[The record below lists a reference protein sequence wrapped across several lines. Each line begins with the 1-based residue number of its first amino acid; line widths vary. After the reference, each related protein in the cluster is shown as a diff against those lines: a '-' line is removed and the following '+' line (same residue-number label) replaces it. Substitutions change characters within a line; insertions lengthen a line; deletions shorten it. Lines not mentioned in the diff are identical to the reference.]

1 MFLISKL
8 VWIFAQPLSLAFFL
22 VFFAVLV
29 GLLRWRT
36 LSILGATGAALI
48 LFVTL
53 YTTAGN
59 LLMQGLEQRFAKPAA
74 DPDSLQC
81 MIVLG
86 GAFENEVNTARHGI
100 EFNGGADRFIEA
112 LRLAQ
117 KFPQSRI
124 LVSGGDGSI
133 SGIYEGDAAASER
146 FFPLFGVGRDRL
158 IEERQSRTTFEN
170 AVNTKGIPGKP
181 GAFQLPADHLGFPH
195 AAVRR
200 HLPQARHRYR
210 ALADRL
216 SHRWPGE
223 ARARFHPAEPQCA
236 KPGDGDPRMVRLGGI
251 LSRRSHI
258 GTLSAIERRASNRT
272 RQGRSITLNLRMTR
286 KSIPISGDAL
296 RAISSRW

>member
-8 VWIFAQPLSLAFFL
+8 VWIFCQPLSLAFLL
-22 VFFAVLV
+22 VFFTLIAI
-29 GLLRWRT
+29 LLRWRA
-36 LSILGATGAALI
+36 LSILGATASALI

-74 DPDSLQC
+74 DPENLQC
-81 MIVLG
+81 VIVLG

-124 LVSGGDGSI
+124 LISGGDGSI

-146 FFPLFGVGRDRL
+146 FFPLFGIGKDRL

-170 AVNTKGIPGKP
+170 AVNTRE
-181 GAFQLPADHLGFPH
+181 F
-195 AAVRR
+195 
-200 HLPQARHRYR
+200 
-210 ALADRL
+210 LASQGL
-216 SHRWPGE
+216 SHCLLITSGFHMPRSVGIFRKLGIDIVPWPTDYRTDGQV
-223 ARARFHPAEPQCA
+223 R
-236 KPGDGDPRMVRLGGI
+236 PGLDFTQPNLNAQSMATAIREWYGLIGYYLAGRTSELYPR
-251 LSRRSHI
+251 
-258 GTLSAIERRASNRT
+258 
-272 RQGRSITLNLRMTR
+272 
-286 KSIPISGDAL
+286 
-296 RAISSRW
+296 

>member
-1 MFLISKL
+1 MFVISKL

-22 VFFAVLV
+22 VFLTLIA

-36 LSILGATGAALI
+36 LSILSAAGSALI

-59 LLMQGLEQRFAKPAA
+59 LVMQGLEQRFAKPAA
-74 DPDSLQC
+74 DPDNLQC

-100 EFNGGADRFIEA
+100 EFNGGADRFVEA

-133 SGIYEGDAAASER
+133 SGVYEGDAAASER
-146 FFPLFGVGRDRL
+146 FFPLFGVGKDRL

-170 AVNTKGIPGKP
+170 AINTKEVLASQGLSHCLLITSGFHMPRSVGIFRKLGIETVPWPTDYRADGAVKP
-181 GAFQLPADHLGFPH
+181 GLDFTQPNLNAQNMATAIREWYGLVG
-195 AAVRR
+195 
-200 HLPQARHRYR
+200 YY
-210 ALADRL
+210 L
-216 SHRWPGE
+216 SGRTSE
-223 ARARFHPAEPQCA
+223 LY
-236 KPGDGDPRMVRLGGI
+236 PR
-251 LSRRSHI
+251 
-258 GTLSAIERRASNRT
+258 
-272 RQGRSITLNLRMTR
+272 
-286 KSIPISGDAL
+286 
-296 RAISSRW
+296 

>member
-22 VFFAVLV
+22 VFLALIA
-29 GLLRWRT
+29 GLLRWRI
-36 LSILGATGAALI
+36 LSILGAAGSALI

-59 LLMQGLEQRFAKPAA
+59 LLMQGLEQRFAKPTA
-74 DPDSLQC
+74 DPDNLQC

-100 EFNGGADRFIEA
+100 EFNGGADRFVEA

-146 FFPLFGVGRDRL
+146 FFPLFGVGKDRL

-170 AVNTKGIPGKP
+170 AVNTKEFLASQGLSYCLLITSGFHMPRSVGIFRK
-181 GAFQLPADHLGFPH
+181 LGIDIVPW
-195 AAVRR
+195 
-200 HLPQARHRYR
+200 PTDYR
-210 ALADRL
+210 T
-216 SHRWPGE
+216 
-223 ARARFHPAEPQCA
+223 
-236 KPGDGDPRMVRLGGI
+236 DGQVRLG
-251 LSRRSHI
+251 LDF
-258 GTLSAIERRASNRT
+258 TQPNLNAQNLATAIREWYGLVGYYLAGRT
-272 RQGRSITLNLRMTR
+272 SELYPQ
-286 KSIPISGDAL
+286 
-296 RAISSRW
+296 